1 MLRLTKRT
9 GVVVLSLFGLLALA
23 PGLAAAQPARAALGG
38 LNFASPQ
45 EVRIKLGPQGLAAGR
60 FNGGRKDDL
69 ALINSTALHASYTS
83 VSIVRATSGGSFR
96 LLRTLR
102 VAPYSCA
109 IAVADLNRDGKA
121 DLLIAADMGY
131 GHVAT
136 LSVRLGNGNATF
148 RAPYTYRLGVIPR
161 GYRPH
166 PILVGDLNG
175 DHRPD
180 VVVGMGDKVGV
191 LLGTGA
197 GRLGPLHTYV
207 ADPAGL
213 SDGALFSL
221 ALGDVNG
228 DGRLD
233 AVAGCIE
240 GINSPEGIVS
250 VLLGKGNG
258 GFRAA
263 STHPTGYLLPWGVA
277 LADINHD
284 GRADLLV
291 NNDDDVSD
299 QGIAPGVDFAA
310 SVVSLGTGNATF
322 SQVAE
327 YDFGELGNGALA
339 VADFNRDGNPDFAV
353 VLNSGFDVLLGNGDG
368 TFQTPVVVPYSH
380 WSGDAREAV
389 GDFNGDRRPDVAVA
403 DGKTLSVFLSQP

>member
-1 MLRLTKRT
+1 MHSLTRHA
-9 GVVVLSLFGLLALA
+9 GVVVLSLFGLLALVA
-23 PGLAAAQPARAALGG
+23 ALAAPRPAQAATAVS
-38 LNFASPQ
+38 FAAPRQ
-45 EVRIKLGPQGLAAGR
+45 VRIKPSPQALAAGR

-69 ALINSTALHASYTS
+69 AVVNGTALHASSTT
-83 VSIVRATSGGSFR
+83 VSIVRAGSGGGFHV
-96 LLRTLR
+96 LRSLR
-102 VAPYSCA
+102 VAPYACA

-121 DLLIAADMGY
+121 DLLIAADKGY

-148 RAPYTYRLGVIPR
+148 RAPHTYRLGVIPR
-161 GYRPH
+161 GYRPY

-191 LLGTGA
+191 LLGTGG
-197 GRLGPLHTYV
+197 GRLGALHTYV

-213 SDGALFSL
+213 ADGALFAL

-240 GINSPEGIVS
+240 GVNSPQGVVS
-250 VLLGKGNG
+250 VLRGRGNG
-258 GFRAA
+258 AFRAA
-263 STHPTGYLLPWGVA
+263 RTRSTGFLLPTGVA
-277 LADINHD
+277 LADVNRD
-284 GRADLLV
+284 GKADLLV
-291 NNDDDVSD
+291 NYDDDVSD

-310 SVVSLGTGNATF
+310 IGVSLGNGDATF
-322 SQVAE
+322 SQTAE
-327 YDFGELGNGALA
+327 YDLAELGNGALA
-339 VADFNRDGNPDFAV
+339 LADFNRDGQPDLAV
-353 VLNSGFDVLLGNGDG
+353 VLNSGFDVLLGVGDG
-368 TFQTPVVVPYSH
+368 TFQAPVAFPHSH
-380 WSGDAREAV
+380 WSGDASAAV

-403 DGKTLSVFLSQP
+403 DGKTLSVFVNRP